1 MKFSDI
7 ITHIMKITGFDFKR
21 IRSSSFRDI
30 QKSAKS
36 QDFEY
41 SCAQTGVEKA
51 GWFFKIARMK
61 IHQTFLAS
69 KYDIKQHSEAT
80 QD

>member
-1 MKFSDI
+1 MKVSDI
-7 ITHIMKITGFDFKR
+7 ITHIMKIMGFDFKR

-36 QDFEY
+36 QDLEH

-51 GWFFKIARMK
+51 GCFFKIARMK

-69 KYDIKQHSEAT
+69 NYDIKQHSNAT
-80 QD
+80 